1 MFLGRHEDAK
11 KSMQW
16 FRGKNADISKEL
28 AEIESNYKSS
38 ARESSGIRDL
48 LQMAYVK
55 PLLISLGLMFFQQL
69 SGVNA
74 VIFYTV
80 SIFEKSRGTIVSNLS
95 SIIVGLAN
103 FVATLGSNM
112 VIDRLGRKL
121 LLNVSG
127 VFMALSLG

>member
-1 MFLGRHEDAK
+1 
-11 KSMQW
+11 
-16 FRGKNADISKEL
+16 
-28 AEIESNYKSS
+28 
-38 ARESSGIRDL
+38 
-48 LQMAYVK
+48 
-55 PLLISLGLMFFQQL
+55 L

-80 SIFEKSRGTIVSNLS
+80 SIFEKSRGTIDSNLS

>member
-80 SIFEKSRGTIVSNLS
+80 SIFEKSRGTIDSNLS

>member
-1 MFLGRHEDAK
+1 
-11 KSMQW
+11 MQW

-80 SIFEKSRGTIVSNLS
+80 SIFEKSRGTIDSNLS